1 MRGKAWA
8 EGRQVSCGQTADGS
22 RLVTPAGVDRGPANR
37 GLGVGAGTPHP
48 VTDRHT
54 ARSQTTAGVLV
65 DGTATAAEAGFTCPV
80 ALTQEAWADCV
91 AWSAATRPRQGRLHR
106 PEPGSGATD
115 SGSYAGAQTSPRPTS
130 TRPTE
135 SLWTTADGVAAE
147 ARDCCVRLPRTTAT
161 LQAQRPPAPEQAR
174 PVGRTALVGRQNGA
188 SALGEPGDTAPRS
201 DHLRYTGRSPSH
213 RPLHVRPVRS
223 RV

>member
-1 MRGKAWA
+1 MVPRSVPPGGGHESSARRLGHAQQVSMRGKAWA

-115 SGSYAGAQTSPRPTS
+115 PGSYAGAQTSPRPTS

-135 SLWTTADGVAAE
+135 SLWTTADGAAAE
-147 ARDCCVRLPRTTAT
+147 APD
-161 LQAQRPPAPEQAR
+161 
-174 PVGRTALVGRQNGA
+174 
-188 SALGEPGDTAPRS
+188 
-201 DHLRYTGRSPSH
+201 
-213 RPLHVRPVRS
+213 
-223 RV
+223 